1 MLDRESSYCTLVFG
15 SHDVDMVIFHLTS
28 VKKSEIHHEVIIH
41 LTRVSKSQKYNITVN
56 YTIINTIREM
66 LTNAIK
72 YWLTIYLKK
81 IFMKK

>member
-41 LTRVSKSQKYNITVN
+41 LTRVSKSQKYNSTIN
-56 YTIINTIREM
+56 YTIINTILKM
-66 LTNAIK
+66 LMDA
-72 YWLTIYLKK
+72 LK
-81 IFMKK
+81 ILVSNLFKKNL